1 MNLMAFITIFNKK
14 GQAVV
19 ELAII
24 LPLLALLLLGVFDFS
39 RAIHAKNI
47 IINVS
52 REGANLVSRSSLA
65 NQNIMNTL
73 AYTAQ
78 PLNLQSNGMI
88 YVTVLNGVN
97 NGNPTIQSQAGW
109 ASSNLRNSITS
120 RLGTPAN
127 PNATTLASLAV
138 LGLQTGQTAN
148 VVEVFYNYQSI
159 FSVGKRML
167 RSQLYSRS
175 IF

>member
-1 MNLMAFITIFNKK
+1 MNLLQLKNILNKN

-19 ELAII
+19 ELAVI
-24 LPLLALLLLGVFDFS
+24 LPLLALLVLGIYDFS
-39 RAIHAKNI
+39 RAIHSKNMI
-47 IINVS
+47 TNVS

-65 NQNIMNTL
+65 NQDIMDTL

-78 PLNLQSNGMI
+78 PLALQSNGMI
-88 YVTVLNGVN
+88 YVTVLNGVTN
-97 NGNPTIQSQAGW
+97 RNPTIQSQTGW
-109 ASSNLRNSITS
+109 ANSSLKNSITS
-120 RLGTPAN
+120 RLGTRAN
-127 PNATTLASLAV
+127 PNTTTLASLAV

-167 RSQLYSRS
+167 KSQLYSRA